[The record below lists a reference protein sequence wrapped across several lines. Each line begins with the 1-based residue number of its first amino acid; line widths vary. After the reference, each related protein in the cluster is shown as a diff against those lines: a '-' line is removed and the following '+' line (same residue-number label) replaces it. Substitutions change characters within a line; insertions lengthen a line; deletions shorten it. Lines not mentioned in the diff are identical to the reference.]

1 MHPDASTFLPLKPPV
16 LEILISL
23 AEGERHGYAL
33 LSEIDA
39 RTQGAVNLL
48 PAQLYRY
55 LRRLCEDGL
64 IAEAEE
70 RPAPELDD
78 ERRRYYGITRL
89 GRAVAEAE
97 VRRLEAVLAEARAR
111 LRPREAR

>member
-1 MHPDASTFLPLKPPV
+1 MKTDPTKFLPLKPPV

-23 AEGERHGYAL
+23 TGGERHGYAL

-39 RTQGAVNLL
+39 RTQSAISLL

-55 LRRLCEDGL
+55 LRRMCKDGL

-89 GRAVAEAE
+89 GRTVAEAE
-97 VRRLEAVLAEARAR
+97 MRRLEAVVAEARAR